1 MTGLRP
7 PAASAVAVARAFI
20 LLGSMQPSHGSDG
33 LAQTGVS
40 REGHRAKSDTLR
52 RLFVLS
58 AAADNARPRD
68 NDYPTSTRA
77 DYVIGCMA
85 ANGNTREALLKCSCA
100 IDTIA
105 GLMPYS
111 HYEEAETALSLQL
124 GGGVGGRVG
133 LFRDPPQI
141 KAVIEELR
149 RAQAEAN
156 LQCR

>member
-1 MTGLRP
+1 MTGFLCRCLRYR
-7 PAASAVAVARAFI
+7 S
-20 LLGSMQPSHGSDG
+20 
-33 LAQTGVS
+33 VS
-40 REGHRAKSDTLR
+40 G
-52 RLFVLS
+52 S
-58 AAADNARPRD
+58 AAALLLAATAGARAQD
-68 NDYPTSTRA
+68 HNYPTSTRA

-105 GLMPYS
+105 ALMPYS
-111 HYEEAETALSLQL
+111 HYEQAETALSLQR

>member
-1 MTGLRP
+1 MYACVLHGFAVLAL
-7 PAASAVAVARAFI
+7 AAGPARA
-20 LLGSMQPSHGSDG
+20 
-33 LAQTGVS
+33 
-40 REGHRAKSDTLR
+40 EG
-52 RLFVLS
+52 
-58 AAADNARPRD
+58 

-105 GLMPYS
+105 ARMPYS
-111 HYEEAETALSLQL
+111 HYEEAETALSLQA

-149 RAQAEAN
+149 KAQAEAN

>member
-1 MTGLRP
+1 LIGSGCPWKSGEPRGRGAFAAAGKHRRSRTQLGYRMIRYRSVGGGALILLLAATGT
-7 PAASAVAVARAFI
+7 ARA
-20 LLGSMQPSHGSDG
+20 QDH
-33 LAQTGVS
+33 
-40 REGHRAKSDTLR
+40 
-52 RLFVLS
+52 
-58 AAADNARPRD
+58 N
-68 NDYPTSTRA
+68 YPTSERA

-105 GLMPYS
+105 RLMPYS
-111 HYEEAETALSLQL
+111 HYEQAETALSLQR

>member
-1 MTGLRP
+1 MTGFLCSCMCYRSVSGGALALLL
-7 PAASAVAVARAFI
+7 AATVGARA
-20 LLGSMQPSHGSDG
+20 QDH
-33 LAQTGVS
+33 
-40 REGHRAKSDTLR
+40 
-52 RLFVLS
+52 
-58 AAADNARPRD
+58 N
-68 NDYPTSTRA
+68 YPTSTRA

-100 IDTIA
+100 IHTIA
-105 GLMPYS
+105 ALMLYS
-111 HYEEAETALSLQL
+111 HYEQAETALSLQR